1 MMFSLRRA
9 IQFASLLAIPAA
21 CAPSTH
27 SSYVSSLPKNS
38 QSLFTESMEWM
49 DGFYDPAAGYLFD
62 ESSATALR
70 HETRS
75 SAWYAIGLLARNTG
89 DDVRNALQIISN
101 VIDKQYKDPKD
112 QWYGDYQKEPEEP
125 TVGTAA
131 YPEKIYNSWD
141 PNWRGFIG
149 TCFIVGLEEFG
160 HLITPE
166 VTALMEKSLFN
177 ATKGDE
183 YRVGG
188 VDTDNLYPAYT
199 NPSLMRAFVSGWTGR
214 RLNDSNMTTSGEN
227 YATAVIDLFNRAN
240 TLSEFNSGTYTGVS
254 LYALT
259 LWAKYLPEDSIMKQ
273 NGAKMMKYTWEAV
286 AELWH
291 PQLKNVAGP
300 WDRSYGFDMNR
311 YLSLLALHLW
321 NVIGKEKS
329 SIITKTAAMSHVAD
343 WAYGPQF
350 AILSKFHSTLIPAA
364 VVKKLN
370 TFQGEHTFTSSA
382 FSPPFDIY
390 PRNITAWLAPNISI
404 GAETFNETTIGGPA
418 INPGTFNPA
427 IIQWNTGDE
436 IGYITWYA
444 TEHALTAVASPKNL
458 NLTYPY
464 GTASS
469 IFSII
474 VATFKKSRDVSSWD
488 DVQGLTVKVSG
499 NVNMSYSVG
508 FAGSDGGAY
517 SPINNFEFWNF
528 TYTMP
533 KDFVGA
539 PNLMF
544 DVELK

>member
-75 SAWYAIGLLARNTG
+75 STWYAIGLLARNTG
-89 DDVRNALQIISN
+89 DDVKNALQIISN

-112 QWYGDYQKEPEEP
+112 QWFVLLMFGFHNNDELTRTRYGDYQKEPEEP

-199 NPSLMRAFVSGWTGR
+199 NPVCLPPNHW
-214 RLNDSNMTTSGEN
+214 EN
-227 YATAVIDLFNRAN
+227 
-240 TLSEFNSGTYTGVS
+240 S
-254 LYALT
+254 ALT
-259 LWAKYLPEDSIMKQ
+259 KEVTHA
-273 NGAKMMKYTWEAV
+273 
-286 AELWH
+286 
-291 PQLKNVAGP
+291 
-300 WDRSYGFDMNR
+300 
-311 YLSLLALHLW
+311 SLCLRL
-321 NVIGKEKS
+321 
-329 SIITKTAAMSHVAD
+329 D
-343 WAYGPQF
+343 W
-350 AILSKFHSTLIPAA
+350 
-364 VVKKLN
+364 
-370 TFQGEHTFTSSA
+370 
-382 FSPPFDIY
+382 PP
-390 PRNITAWLAPNISI
+390 S
-404 GAETFNETTIGGPA
+404 
-418 INPGTFNPA
+418 
-427 IIQWNTGDE
+427 
-436 IGYITWYA
+436 
-444 TEHALTAVASPKNL
+444 
-458 NLTYPY
+458 
-464 GTASS
+464 
-469 IFSII
+469 
-474 VATFKKSRDVSSWD
+474 
-488 DVQGLTVKVSG
+488 
-499 NVNMSYSVG
+499 
-508 FAGSDGGAY
+508 
-517 SPINNFEFWNF
+517 
-528 TYTMP
+528 
-533 KDFVGA
+533 
-539 PNLMF
+539 
-544 DVELK
+544 